1 MRFRDAP
8 ASPRRFDRRGRFLS
22 GSERG
27 VVLPDPFDPIAYI
40 NTPRWQTSRLGL
52 DRIADLAV
60 LVRLFFLGDGL
71 DSTLADFSQGRIRTG
86 MLAFVQQP

>member
-1 MRFRDAP
+1 MHGFGQVRFR
-8 ASPRRFDRRGRFLS
+8 RFIYSHYKFSYR
-22 GSERG
+22 E
-27 VVLPDPFDPIAYI
+27 
-40 NTPRWQTSRLGL
+40 
-52 DRIADLAV
+52 RIADLAV